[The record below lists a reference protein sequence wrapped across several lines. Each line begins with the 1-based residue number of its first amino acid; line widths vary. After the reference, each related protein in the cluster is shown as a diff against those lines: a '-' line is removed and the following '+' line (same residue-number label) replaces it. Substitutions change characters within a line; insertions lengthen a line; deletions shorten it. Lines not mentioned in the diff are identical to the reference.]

1 MFTKLFFKDIPE
13 CLQSCTED
21 ECDDIYDLF
30 KYSKDFSL
38 AESELVR
45 KFPHLDVSIITDILK
60 YFSERQVKFKKKKN
74 SFSFECLLIS
84 FFPIDSPARYLY
96 KKIPGE

>member
-60 YFSERQVKFKKKKN
+60 YFSERQVKFKKKKK
-74 SFSFECLLIS
+74 
-84 FFPIDSPARYLY
+84 FFLF
-96 KKIPGE
+96 